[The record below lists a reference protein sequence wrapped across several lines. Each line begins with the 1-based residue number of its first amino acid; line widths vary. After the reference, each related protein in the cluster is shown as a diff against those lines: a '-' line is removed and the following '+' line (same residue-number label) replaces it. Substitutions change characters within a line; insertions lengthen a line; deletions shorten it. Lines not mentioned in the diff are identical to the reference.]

1 MHRSLAG
8 GLLLVAVFTAGLL
21 GAAGGTLTTAL
32 LFCARAASMGAF
44 AILYVYTPEA
54 RPCPAPSARLAA
66 SQLRFLWEKQQ
77 TYLGGAGKCG

>member
-1 MHRSLAG
+1 MFGRSLAG

-21 GAAGGTLTTAL
+21 GAAGATLTTAL

-54 RPCPAPSARLAA
+54 RPRRTQRCSLHVSAIHG
-66 SQLRFLWEKQQ
+66 F
-77 TYLGGAGKCG
+77 